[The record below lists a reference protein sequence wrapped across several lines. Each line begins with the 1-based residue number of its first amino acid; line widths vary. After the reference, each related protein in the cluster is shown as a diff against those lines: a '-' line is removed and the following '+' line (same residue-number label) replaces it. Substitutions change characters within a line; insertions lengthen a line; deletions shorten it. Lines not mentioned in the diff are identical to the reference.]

1 MIKKVIQVPVDPELL
16 AALDELSKKRR
27 KARSELIRD
36 ACQQYLRE
44 VENEEL
50 DRCYRNGYEAVPE
63 EPEVGEAQ
71 AALTSR
77 VLPQESW

>member
-1 MIKKVIQVPVDPELL
+1 MTKKVIQVPVDPELL
-16 AALDELSKKRR
+16 AALDQLAKKRR
-27 KARSELIRD
+27 KARAELIRD

-50 DRCYRNGYEAVPE
+50 DRRYKDGYEAVPE
-63 EPEVGEAQ
+63 DPEVGEAQ
-71 AALTSR
+71 ADLTGQ

>member
-1 MIKKVIQVPVDPELL
+1 MTKKVIQVPVDPELL
-16 AALDELSKKRR
+16 AALDQLSKRRR
-27 KARSELIRD
+27 KARSELVRD

-50 DRCYRNGYEAVPE
+50 DRRYRNGYEAVPE

-71 AALTSR
+71 ADLTSQ